1 MTGSRIPPKPMARRP
16 SQKPVPVRDAPHSKL
31 TGSVLSLLRLEH
43 EQRRHYRVPM
53 SPGCALQATIP
64 FTDGSVR
71 IGMCLDVAFGGAG
84 VHFSLEED
92 PDLERGDE
100 LLLVFQVV
108 GQPGTLKVVARVLFR
123 IHMGPAGVRYAF
135 AFPRVDEMT
144 QRVNGWWGKWFN
156 RRKHKRF
163 TPTGALAMPVQ
174 LRWPKGQIDGRVA
187 DISLGGLS
195 MEYDRNTTQ
204 DFKSAKTLSI
214 ALSLPEENQELRFT
228 VQVRSTFAG
237 TKNVRLGLEFT
248 KDKAYERAAPELQRW
263 IERHLIRRPTASGP
277 KG

>member
-1 MTGSRIPPKPMARRP
+1 MARRP
-16 SQKPVPVRDAPHSKL
+16 PHKPVPVKDTGSSKL

-43 EQRRHYRVPM
+43 EQRRHYRVPQ

-64 FTDGSVR
+64 FTDGTVR

-84 VHFSLEED
+84 VHFSLEQD
-92 PDLERGDE
+92 PELERGDE
-100 LLLVFQVV
+100 LILVFQVV
-108 GQPGTLKVVARVLFR
+108 GQPGTMRVVARVLFR

-135 AFPRVDEMT
+135 AFPRVEEMT
-144 QRVNGWWGKWFN
+144 QRVNGFWGRWFN

-163 TPTGALAMPVQ
+163 TPTGSLAMPVQ
-174 LRWPKGQIDGRVA
+174 LRWGKGQIDGRVA

-195 MEYDRNTTQ
+195 MEYDRNTAQ
-204 DFKSAKTLSI
+204 DFTAAKSLSI
-214 ALSLPEENQELRFT
+214 ALSLPEENVELRFG

-248 KDKAYERAAPELQRW
+248 KDKAYERSAPELQRW
-263 IERHLIRRPTASGP
+263 VERHLIRRPTAPGS